1 MSAILLGTE
10 AGGNPVA
17 IRFFRPE
24 RATRMAVIGD
34 PALPRLLAIRA
45 LTAGAKVQVVT
56 SQPEEWLKLPGS
68 TRPQAGRIAVVPVG
82 TPPPSDAAQVAPLMV
97 IHDTSAEPPPLA
109 GPCQS
114 VVSVL
119 GDEAVAADALR
130 GLDAVFL
137 YRSIPA
143 WRAAVIAAMNLS
155 MPAVRSLHGIPRD
168 VVAVAWAGA
177 VTLVQLTPDASV
189 RALVQQPVH
198 AQLLRPV
205 SVGRLSARQDS
216 EPLLWIWQSDKN
228 GAGTQEEVA

>member
-1 MSAILLGTE
+1 MSAIVLGTE

-17 IRFFRPE
+17 IRFFRAE

-34 PALPRLLAIRA
+34 PALPRLLAMRA
-45 LTAGAKVQVVT
+45 LTAGATVQVVT
-56 SQPEEWLKLPGS
+56 SQPEEWLKLRGS
-68 TRPQAGRIAVVPVG
+68 ARPQTGRMAVVPVG
-82 TPPPSDAAQVAPLMV
+82 TLPSDAAQVAPLMV

-109 GPCQS
+109 GSCQS
-114 VVSVL
+114 VLSVL

-143 WRAAVIAAMNLS
+143 WRAAVTAAMNLS

-189 RALVQQPVH
+189 RALAQQPVH

-205 SVGRLSARQDS
+205 SVGRPSARQDS
-216 EPLLWIWQSDKN
+216 DPRLWIWHSDKN